1 MARSYCVAHKCDNL
15 CKNVMKGLDD
25 YVVKKQIF
33 KSKKSKEAQFCKGKQ
48 WMWAIHKCV
57 GVTGPMVTDLNIYK
71 DYYLWLQKRDRK
83 PELMFLQAL
92 GPQVGD
98 RFWALFHNALQIYA
112 MRESVVEFCEE
123 RKHYAKGIKKIEN
136 NLIKTIREIGTVL
149 LPKGPF
155 KLSQMIRILAEVRAC
170 AAWQVALFGPC
181 LLIASRMLT
190 INPSSEFI
198 TAIQHFLYKV
208 VNCPEFARR
217 LITWQ
222 AVPFT
227 FLAGTDIKMDK
238 TMSESS

>member
-33 KSKKSKEAQFCKGKQ
+33 TSKKSKEAQFCKGKQ

-92 GPQVGD
+92 GPQVRD

-112 MRESVVEFCEE
+112 MCESVIEFCEE
-123 RKHYAKGIKKIEN
+123 HKHYAKGIKKIEN
-136 NLIKTIREIGTVL
+136 NLIKTIREIGTAL

-155 KLSQMIRILAEVRAC
+155 KL
-170 AAWQVALFGPC
+170 
-181 LLIASRMLT
+181 
-190 INPSSEFI
+190 
-198 TAIQHFLYKV
+198 
-208 VNCPEFARR
+208 
-217 LITWQ
+217 
-222 AVPFT
+222 
-227 FLAGTDIKMDK
+227 
-238 TMSESS
+238 